1 MSSILAGLMVM
12 AVAPML
18 VVGLGLLIKRV
29 YPNV

>member
-1 MSSILAGLMVM
+1 MSGILAGLMVM
-12 AVAPML
+12 VVAPML